1 MNLSRFAVATLAV
14 AALTLT
20 TLQVAKAHAGGL
32 SSGVAT
38 GAALSPFHPTH
49 VTGPDQGTQ
58 TCPVCKYPRNPAVQ
72 AWINTDDDQNVAK
85 LAATLER
92 IAAANPAARLK
103 AFVVYV
109 NPSGAAPSVLGARL
123 RKIGEANKL
132 QNVSLVFL
140 PGPTDPAVQAYG
152 VNTDRAVRNTI
163 FVYRNRT
170 VEAKFVN
177 WQADAAGVAGLRD
190 AVTKVLPKA

>member
-1 MNLSRFAVATLAV
+1 MNLQRYAVATLAV
-14 AALTLT
+14 AALSLT
-20 TLQVAKAHAGGL
+20 VIGAARAYGGGL
-32 SSGVAT
+32 SSGLNT
-38 GAALSPFHPTH
+38 GAALSPFRPTH

-72 AWINTDDDQNVAK
+72 AWINTDDDKNVAK
-85 LAATLER
+85 LASTLEQ
-92 IAAANPAARLK
+92 IASANPAAHLK
-103 AFVVYV
+103 AFVVYM
-109 NPSGAAPSVLGARL
+109 NPTNAPASALEAKL
-123 RKIGEANKL
+123 RKIGDANKL

-140 PGPTDPAVQAYG
+140 PGAGDPAVQAYG

-177 WQADAAGVAGLRD
+177 WQADASGVAGLRD
-190 AVTKVLPKA
+190 AVAKVLPKA